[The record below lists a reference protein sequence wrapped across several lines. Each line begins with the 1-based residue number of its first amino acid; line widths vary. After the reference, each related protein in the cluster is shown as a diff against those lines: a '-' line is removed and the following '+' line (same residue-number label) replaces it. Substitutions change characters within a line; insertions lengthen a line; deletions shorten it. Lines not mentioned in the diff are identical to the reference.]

1 TDFIDCAD
9 HLIAKDYTRS
19 DRLIARGGSAGGL
32 LMGAVINMRP
42 DLFHAVIAQVPFVD
56 ALNTML
62 DDTLPLT
69 TVEYNEWGNPNEPE
83 FYDYIKSYSPYD
95 NTVATAY
102 PHLLITGGLN
112 DPRVTYW
119 EPTKW
124 IAKLRAVRT
133 NDRLLL
139 MDMKMGA
146 GHGGASGRFEHLQDT
161 ALEWAFALKALGKV
175 GNDA

>member
-1 TDFIDCAD
+1 MVSTGMVGNQNYSVMGWVWNSGAGNEEAFVSWG
-9 HLIAKDYTRS
+9 H
-19 DRLIARGGSAGGL
+19 RGGPTGSNSGFHQGVHPTFGAIGHWGG
-32 LMGAVINMRP
+32 GA
-42 DLFHAVIAQVPFVD
+42 L
-56 ALNTML
+56 
-62 DDTLPLT
+62 
-69 TVEYNEWGNPNEPE
+69 GNPNEPE

-146 GHGGASGRFEHLQDT
+146 GHGGASGRFEHLRDT